1 MTTRPTIDPTDFSAA
16 FEVPTARIDTG
27 RGTLAYYRFGAG
39 PDVVATHGWPL
50 HSATFRTLLP
60 YLTRDFTVHMFDLPG
75 TGQSQWRDAASFETN
90 AEALRLGI
98 DAIGLS
104 RYALLAHDSGGVVSR
119 IHAASDPRVCGLV
132 LSGSEI
138 PGHHPTLLHA
148 YVLAAKAGVASA
160 LLSALRIGVVRRSS
174 LGFGACFADG
184 AYADGEFGRW
194 FVRPLANEAVA
205 RGQMELLRSFDFAKV
220 DALAGVHARITA
232 PTLCVWGDRDPYFPI
247 AKARAMLPQFAGG
260 ATLVA
265 IPGAKLFAHED
276 HPAAFAA
283 HAGPFLARCLAD
295 DGLSTSA
302 RIDHDPANRIPGI
315 GGQHLWTAR

>member
-1 MTTRPTIDPTDFSAA
+1 MTTRPTLDPTDFSLA
-16 FEVPTARIDTG
+16 FDAPMARIDAG

-39 PDVVATHGWPL
+39 PDLVAVHGWPL

-90 AEALRLGI
+90 ADALRRGI

-104 RYALLAHDSGGVVSR
+104 RYALLGHDSGGVVAR
-119 IHAASDPRVCGLV
+119 LHAASDPRVCGLV

-148 YVLAAKAGVASA
+148 FVLAAKANVAPA
-160 LLSALRIGVVRRSS
+160 LLSVFRIGVVRRSS

-184 AYADGEFGRW
+184 AYADGDFAGW
-194 FVRPLANEAVA
+194 FVRPLANPAVA
-205 RGQMELLRSFDFAKV
+205 RGQMELLRSFDFAQV

-232 PTLCVWGDRDPYFPI
+232 PTLCVWGDLDPYFPI

-265 IPGAKLFAHED
+265 IPGAKLFVHED

-283 HAGPFLARCLAD
+283 HARPFLARCLAED
-295 DGLSTSA
+295 AGA
-302 RIDHDPANRIPGI
+302 Y
-315 GGQHLWTAR
+315 TARPGQPPGASVV